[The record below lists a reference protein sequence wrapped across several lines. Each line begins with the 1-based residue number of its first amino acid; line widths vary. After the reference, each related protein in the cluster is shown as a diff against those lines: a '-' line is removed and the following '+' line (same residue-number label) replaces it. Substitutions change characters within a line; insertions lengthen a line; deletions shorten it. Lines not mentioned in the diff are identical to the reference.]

1 MICHLPQIIT
11 TIGLC
16 FDIVGAWLVA
26 AEVYKTYDG
35 PMVTSGWD
43 NIGSKDPGYAKY
55 EKRKIKTMRHGL
67 YALFLGFI
75 LQGVGTW
82 LPVVQSEPEAPAI
95 QATTAPNETL
105 PNPWIPVLAAIGGA
119 MVGGLLPVLS
129 GYLIDR
135 RKRSEESES
144 VTTALL
150 AEVKGII
157 SVANHRGYIS
167 GMKLLAAQLRLNPQ
181 SKIRYRVR
189 VSEHYSR
196 IYVANVGR
204 LGIVDSVLA
213 AKIIEFHCLV
223 EAVVQDIT
231 PGGLIAEEGGDLD
244 AFSELIS
251 IADEALAIGAEIT
264 SNSKVSI

>member
-1 MICHLPQIIT
+1 M
-11 TIGLC
+11 
-16 FDIVGAWLVA
+16 A
-26 AEVYKTYDG
+26 AEVYKTYEG
-35 PMVTSGWD
+35 PLVGAGWD
-43 NIGSKDPGYAKY
+43 SVGNKAPEYAKY
-55 EKRKIKTMRHGL
+55 EKGKIRTMRYGL
-67 YALFLGFI
+67 YALVMGFL
-75 LQGVGTW
+75 LQIVGTW
-82 LPVVQSEPEAPAI
+82 LPVVQSEPEAKAI
-95 QATTAPNETL
+95 QAITAPNETL

-135 RKRSEESES
+135 RKRREESES

-150 AEVKGII
+150 AEIKGII
-157 SVANHRGYIS
+157 SVANHRGYVS
-167 GMKLLAAQLRLNPQ
+167 GMKLIAAQLGANPQ
-181 SKIRYRVR
+181 GKIRYQVR

-231 PGGLIAEEGGDLD
+231 PGGLIAEQGGDLD
-244 AFSELIS
+244 AFNELIS
-251 IADEALAIGAEIT
+251 IADAALAIGAEIT
-264 SNSKVSI
+264 SNS